1 MHYAIHTY
9 KSRQKQFS
17 DNDIATKLAKY
28 DSIHIHLHDIQ
39 TLPCSTLASS
49 NGSSKH
55 HHSLRLCKELS
66 RRFNL
71 SFHFYNLNWN
81 FDYRFLATYILL
93 NHHRRLNWFHSL

>member
-9 KSRQKQFS
+9 KSRQKQIS

-49 NGSSKH
+49 NG
-55 HHSLRLCKELS
+55 
-66 RRFNL
+66 
-71 SFHFYNLNWN
+71 
-81 FDYRFLATYILL
+81 I
-93 NHHRRLNWFHSL
+93 

>member
-39 TLPCSTLASS
+39 TLPCSTL
-49 NGSSKH
+49 
-55 HHSLRLCKELS
+55 E
-66 RRFNL
+66 
-71 SFHFYNLNWN
+71 
-81 FDYRFLATYILL
+81 IV
-93 NHHRRLNWFHSL
+93 